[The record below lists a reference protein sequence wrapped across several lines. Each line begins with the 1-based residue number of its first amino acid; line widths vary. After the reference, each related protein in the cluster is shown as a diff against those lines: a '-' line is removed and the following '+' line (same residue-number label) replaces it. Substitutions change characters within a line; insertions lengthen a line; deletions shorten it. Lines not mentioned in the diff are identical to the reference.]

1 MPCFPLAGH
10 SGRQRRPHKG
20 LYGFCNPVTKP
31 QFRGCSNFNLADLGV
46 ANFTANLAGYSA
58 MYVVL
63 CCTAKGSDTMAK
75 RRPSGDGMVRKREDG
90 RWEGRIVVG
99 HKKNGDPIHRYVLAK
114 TQKEL
119 IVKLHDCIEMYRDAD
134 LTEDSNMTLGE
145 WLDRWINEY
154 MIFTIRESTLDSY
167 KAMIKNQIKP
177 YLGDRPLSALTT
189 QELQKFYNTVKKK
202 GRVKPDKLHGT
213 ELADSMVRGIHMM
226 LHEALDMAVRLRLI
240 VKNPTVGTT
249 IPKNNYP
256 PKQILNDEQLDRFM
270 KRIRQDERWY
280 DFFYTELT
288 TGLRRGEICGLKWE
302 DFDAENGKLKVRR
315 SVAKRKGGG
324 LNIGETKTETGT
336 RTIVLPPSTAE
347 LLRKRKETAVSEWIF
362 PNIYEP
368 EKPMHPDYAYHR
380 LKTLLKQ
387 AELPLIRFHDL
398 RHTFATMALEHG
410 MDVKTLSATIGHVSS
425 ATTLDI
431 YSHITDTM
439 QRQAAVHIDRKIG
452 GTDAQMPTIAREER
466 KDTSPVEFTP
476 YKPKIRKP
484 GTGCVTMINDHL
496 YEGRYTPTNAYG
508 KRESHNIYAKTR
520 EECEEKLA
528 EMITEVRAQIKDE
541 KERIKAEQSA

>member
-1 MPCFPLAGH
+1 
-10 SGRQRRPHKG
+10 
-20 LYGFCNPVTKP
+20 
-31 QFRGCSNFNLADLGV
+31 
-46 ANFTANLAGYSA
+46 
-58 MYVVL
+58 MYVVFCVRL
-63 CCTAKGSDTMAK
+63 ARALLGGDTMAK
-75 RRPSGDGMVRKREDG
+75 RRPSGDGMVRKRKDG

-99 HKKNGDPIHRYVLAK
+99 HKKNGDPIHRYVLAR

-119 IVKLHDCIEMYRDAD
+119 TEKLHDCIEMYRDAD

-189 QELQKFYNTVKKK
+189 QELQKFYNSVKKK
-202 GRVKPDKLHGT
+202 GRVKPDRLHGT
-213 ELADSMVRGIHMM
+213 ELADSMVRSIHMM

-256 PKQILNDEQLDRFM
+256 PKQILNDEQLERFM
-270 KRIRQDERWY
+270 QRIRQDERWY

-336 RTIVLPPSTAE
+336 RTIILPHSVTE
-347 LLRKRKETAVSEWIF
+347 ILRRRKADAISQWIF
-362 PNIYEP
+362 PDPVKP
-368 EKPMHPDYAYHR
+368 EDPVDPNAAYRHM
-380 LKTLLKQ
+380 KTLLQ
-387 AELPLIRFHDL
+387 RAGLPRIRFHDL
-398 RHTFATMALEHG
+398 RHTFATHALTSG
-410 MDVKTLSATIGHVSS
+410 VDAKTLSGILGHTNASF
-425 ATTLDI
+425 TLDT
-431 YSHITDTM
+431 YTHVTSDM
-439 QRQAAVHIDRKIG
+439 QKQACGIVG
-452 GTDAQMPTIAREER
+452 GFMEDIFGKEL
-466 KDTSPVEFTP
+466 
-476 YKPKIRKP
+476 KPWQESEKP
-484 GTGCVTMINDHL
+484 
-496 YEGRYTPTNAYG
+496 E
-508 KRESHNIYAKTR
+508 
-520 EECEEKLA
+520 
-528 EMITEVRAQIKDE
+528 TEQ
-541 KERIKAEQSA
+541 

>member
-1 MPCFPLAGH
+1 
-10 SGRQRRPHKG
+10 
-20 LYGFCNPVTKP
+20 
-31 QFRGCSNFNLADLGV
+31 
-46 ANFTANLAGYSA
+46 
-58 MYVVL
+58 
-63 CCTAKGSDTMAK
+63 
-75 RRPSGDGMVRKREDG
+75 MVRKRDDG

-99 HKKNGDPIHRYVLAK
+99 HKKNGAPIHRYVLAR

-134 LTEDSNMTLGE
+134 LTEDSNMMLGE

-189 QELQKFYNTVKKK
+189 QELQKFYNTVKKN
-202 GRVKPDKLHGT
+202 GRVKPDRRHGT

-249 IPKNNYP
+249 
-256 PKQILNDEQLDRFM
+256 
-270 KRIRQDERWY
+270 
-280 DFFYTELT
+280 
-288 TGLRRGEICGLKWE
+288 
-302 DFDAENGKLKVRR
+302 
-315 SVAKRKGGG
+315 
-324 LNIGETKTETGT
+324 
-336 RTIVLPPSTAE
+336 
-347 LLRKRKETAVSEWIF
+347 
-362 PNIYEP
+362 
-368 EKPMHPDYAYHR
+368 
-380 LKTLLKQ
+380 
-387 AELPLIRFHDL
+387 
-398 RHTFATMALEHG
+398 

-439 QRQAAVHIDRKIG
+439 QRQAAVHIDRKIS
-452 GTDAQMPTIAREER
+452 GTDARMPTAEPSAR
-466 KDTSPVEFTP
+466 KDTAPIEFTP

-496 YEGRYTPTNAYG
+496 YEGRYTPTNTYG
-508 KRESHNIYAKTR
+508 KCESHNIYAKTR

-528 EMITEVRAQIKDE
+528 EMIAEVKAQIKAE
-541 KERIKAEQSA
+541 KDKMTG

>member
-1 MPCFPLAGH
+1 
-10 SGRQRRPHKG
+10 
-20 LYGFCNPVTKP
+20 
-31 QFRGCSNFNLADLGV
+31 
-46 ANFTANLAGYSA
+46 
-58 MYVVL
+58 
-63 CCTAKGSDTMAK
+63 
-75 RRPSGDGMVRKREDG
+75 MVRKREDG

-99 HKKNGDPIHRYVLAK
+99 HKKNGDPIHRYVLAR

-134 LTEDSNMTLGE
+134 LTEDSKMTLGE

-189 QELQKFYNTVKKK
+189 QELQKFYNTVKKN
-202 GRVKPDKLHGT
+202 GRVKPDRLHGT

-256 PKQILNDEQLDRFM
+256 PKQILNDEQLERFM
-270 KRIRQDERWY
+270 QRIRQDERWY

-398 RHTFATMALEHG
+398 RHTFATLALENG
-410 MDVKTLSATIGHVSS
+410 MDVKTLSAMLGHVSA

-431 YSHITDTM
+431 YTHITDDM
-439 QRQAAVHIDRKIG
+439 QRAAAENIDRGIG
-452 GTDAQMPTIAREER
+452 KAAPQEDDSEPGQETAPAQAEKPRMTDFKPYVGR
-466 KDTSPVEFTP
+466 KRRS
-476 YKPKIRKP
+476 
-484 GTGCVTMINDHL
+484 GTGCISEINDHL
-496 YEGRYTPTNAYG
+496 FEGRYSPKWPDG
-508 KRESHNIYAKTR
+508 KKHARNVYVHTR
-520 EECEEKLA
+520 EECEEKLKA
-528 EMITEVRAQIKDE
+528 LIVEM
-541 KERIKAEQSA
+541 KAELAELKRQKAEGTLPPEEPEKGKKKSEQKATKPKKKSK

>member
-1 MPCFPLAGH
+1 
-10 SGRQRRPHKG
+10 
-20 LYGFCNPVTKP
+20 
-31 QFRGCSNFNLADLGV
+31 
-46 ANFTANLAGYSA
+46 

-63 CCTAKGSDTMAK
+63 CCTAKGCDTMAK
-75 RRPSGDGMVRKREDG
+75 RRPSGDGMVRKRDDG

-99 HKKNGDPIHRYVLAK
+99 HKKNGDPIHRYVLAR

-177 YLGDRPLSALTT
+177 YLGDRPLSVLTT
-189 QELQKFYNTVKKK
+189 QELQKFYNSVKKK
-202 GRVKPDKLHGT
+202 GRVKPDRLHGI

-256 PKQILNDEQLDRFM
+256 PKQILNDEQLQRFM
-270 KRIRQDERWY
+270 QRIRQDERWY

-439 QRQAAVHIDRKIG
+439 QRQAAVHIERKIG
-452 GTDAQMPTIAREER
+452 GTDAQMPTMKREER
-466 KDTSPVEFTP
+466 KDTAPVEFTP

-528 EMITEVRAQIKDE
+528 EMIVQVKAQIKAE
-541 KERIKAEQSA
+541 KEKMTG

>member
-1 MPCFPLAGH
+1 
-10 SGRQRRPHKG
+10 
-20 LYGFCNPVTKP
+20 
-31 QFRGCSNFNLADLGV
+31 
-46 ANFTANLAGYSA
+46 
-58 MYVVL
+58 
-63 CCTAKGSDTMAK
+63 
-75 RRPSGDGMVRKREDG
+75 MVRKREDG

-99 HKKNGDPIHRYVLAK
+99 HKKNGDPIHRYVLAR

-177 YLGDRPLSALTT
+177 YLGDRPLSALTA
-189 QELQKFYNTVKKK
+189 QELQKFYNTIKKN
-202 GRVKPDKLHGT
+202 GRVKPDRQHGT

-226 LHEALDMAVRLRLI
+226 LHKALDMAVRLRLI

-256 PKQILNDEQLDRFM
+256 PKQILNDEQLERFM
-270 KRIRQDERWY
+270 QRIRQDERWY

-347 LLRKRKETAVSEWIF
+347 LLRKRKETAISEWIF

-368 EKPMHPDYAYHR
+368 EKTMHPDYAYHR

-398 RHTFATMALEHG
+398 RHTFATMALENG
-410 MDVKTLSATIGHVSS
+410 MDIKTLSAMIGHVS
-425 ATTLDI
+425 AETTLNI

-439 QRQAAVHIDRKIG
+439 QQQAAARIDREIAGADTPIPEPTATG
-452 GTDAQMPTIAREER
+452 GTGGGEADNQPTEPKFE
-466 KDTSPVEFTP
+466 P
-476 YKPKIRKP
+476 YKGKIRKP

-496 YEGRYTPTNAYG
+496 YEGRFSPCVNG
-508 KRESHNIYAKTR
+508 KRIAKNIYATTQ
-520 EECEEKLA
+520 EECEEKLKVLIVEMKKEIA
-528 EMITEVRAQIKDE
+528 E
-541 KERIKAEQSA
+541 IKAGK

>member
-1 MPCFPLAGH
+1 
-10 SGRQRRPHKG
+10 
-20 LYGFCNPVTKP
+20 
-31 QFRGCSNFNLADLGV
+31 
-46 ANFTANLAGYSA
+46 
-58 MYVVL
+58 
-63 CCTAKGSDTMAK
+63 MAK
-75 RRPSGDGMVRKREDG
+75 RRPSGDGMVCKREDG

-99 HKKNGDPIHRYVLAK
+99 HQKNGDPIHRYVLAR

-213 ELADSMVRGIHMM
+213 ELADSMVRGVHMM

-256 PKQILNDEQLDRFM
+256 PKQILNDEQLERFM
-270 KRIRQDERWY
+270 QRIRQDERWY

-288 TGLRRGEICGLKWE
+288 TGMRRGEICGLRWE
-302 DFDAENGKLKVRR
+302 DFDAENGKLKIRR
-315 SVAKRKGGG
+315 SVTKKKGGG

-336 RTIVLPPSTAE
+336 RTIILPPSTAE
-347 LLRKRKETAVSEWIF
+347 LLQRRKETAVSEWIF

-398 RHTFATMALEHG
+398 RHTFATLALENG
-410 MDVKTLSATIGHVSS
+410 MDVKTLSAMLGHVSA

-431 YSHITDTM
+431 YTHITDDM
-439 QRQAAVHIDRKIG
+439 QRAAAENIDRGIG
-452 GTDAQMPTIAREER
+452 KAAPQEDASEPGQETAPAQAEKPSMTNFKPYIGR
-466 KDTSPVEFTP
+466 KRRS
-476 YKPKIRKP
+476 
-484 GTGCVTMINDHL
+484 GTGCISEINDHL
-496 YEGRYTPTNAYG
+496 FEGRYSPKWPDG
-508 KRESHNIYAKTR
+508 KKHARNVYAHTR
-520 EECEEKLA
+520 EECEEKLKVLIIEMKTELA
-528 EMITEVRAQIKDE
+528 ELKKQKAKETLQPQAPEGKKGRKKSKKAKKD
-541 KERIKAEQSA
+541 K

>member
-1 MPCFPLAGH
+1 
-10 SGRQRRPHKG
+10 
-20 LYGFCNPVTKP
+20 
-31 QFRGCSNFNLADLGV
+31 
-46 ANFTANLAGYSA
+46 

-63 CCTAKGSDTMAK
+63 CCTAKGCDTMAK
-75 RRPSGDGMVRKREDG
+75 RRPSGDGMVRKRDDG

-99 HKKNGDPIHRYVLAK
+99 HKKNGDPIHRYVLAR

-177 YLGDRPLSALTT
+177 YLGDRPLSVLTT
-189 QELQKFYNTVKKK
+189 QELQKFYNSVKKK
-202 GRVKPDKLHGT
+202 GRVKPDRLHGI

-256 PKQILNDEQLDRFM
+256 PKQILNDEQLERFM
-270 KRIRQDERWY
+270 QRIRQDERWY

-452 GTDAQMPTIAREER
+452 GTDAQMPTMKREER
-466 KDTSPVEFTP
+466 KDTAPVEFTP

-528 EMITEVRAQIKDE
+528 EMIVQVKAQIKAE
-541 KERIKAEQSA
+541 KEKMTG

>member
-1 MPCFPLAGH
+1 
-10 SGRQRRPHKG
+10 
-20 LYGFCNPVTKP
+20 
-31 QFRGCSNFNLADLGV
+31 
-46 ANFTANLAGYSA
+46 
-58 MYVVL
+58 
-63 CCTAKGSDTMAK
+63 
-75 RRPSGDGMVRKREDG
+75 MVRKREDG

-99 HKKNGDPIHRYVLAK
+99 HKKNGDPIHRYVLAR

-134 LTEDSNMTLGE
+134 LTEECNMTLGE

-202 GRVKPDKLHGT
+202 GRVNPDKLHGT

-270 KRIRQDERWY
+270 KRIRQDELWY

-336 RTIVLPPSTAE
+336 RTIVLPPS
-347 LLRKRKETAVSEWIF
+347 L
-362 PNIYEP
+362 
-368 EKPMHPDYAYHR
+368 
-380 LKTLLKQ
+380 LKTLVAYKETVDSEWMFPSPTDNGRPRNPSSVRKRLQ
-387 AELPLIRFHDL
+387 LILERAGCKKVRFHDL

-452 GTDAQMPTIAREER
+452 GTDARMPTIAREER
-466 KDTSPVEFTP
+466 KDTSPVEFTL

-528 EMITEVRAQIKDE
+528 EMITEVKAQIKAE
-541 KERIKAEQSA
+541 KEKMTG